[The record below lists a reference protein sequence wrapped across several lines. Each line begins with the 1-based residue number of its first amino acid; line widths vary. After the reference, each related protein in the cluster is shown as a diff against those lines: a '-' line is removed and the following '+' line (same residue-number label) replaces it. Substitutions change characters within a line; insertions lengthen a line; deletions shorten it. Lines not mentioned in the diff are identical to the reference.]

1 MFAFH
6 NNKSSTIKIGTRQAD
21 GITVIDISGRI
32 ALGDGEVLLRETVD
46 NLLRKGQKKLLLNLA
61 EVTYIDSSGIGALVG
76 VYTAVRKQGGELQLL
91 NLTKRVRNLL
101 QITKLYTVFTV
112 SDDETAAIKS
122 WNMTP
127 AITLPVLVD
136 PYGKAGLE
144 RAAQPNVVV
153 QSPIISKPTLEG
165 EFSNL

>member
-1 MFAFH
+1 M
-6 NNKSSTIKIGTRQAD
+6 KISTRQVD
-21 GITVIDISGRI
+21 GITVIDARGRI
-32 ALGDGEVLLRETVD
+32 TLGDGDALLRETIGE
-46 NLLRKGQKKLLLNLA
+46 LLANNHRKLLLNLA
-61 EVTYIDSSGIGALVG
+61 EVSYIDSSGLGVLVG
-76 VYTAVRKQGGELQLL
+76 AYTTVRKQGGELQLL

-127 AITLPVLVD
+127 AIKLPVLVD

-153 QSPIISKPTLEG
+153 
-165 EFSNL
+165 

>member
-6 NNKSSTIKIGTRQAD
+6 NNKSSTMKIGTRQAD

-91 NLTKRVRNLL
+91 KITNRVRNLL
-101 QITKLYTVFTV
+101 QITKLLTVFV
-112 SDDETAAIKS
+112 ISDNEDEAIRS
-122 WNMTP
+122 LNAESAIAVP
-127 AITLPVLVD
+127 AMSL
-136 PYGKAGLE
+136 AGL
-144 RAAQPNVVV
+144 A
-153 QSPIISKPTLEG
+153 G
-165 EFSNL
+165 